1 MDGIMSNRQLPAQF
15 ADLEPYDGWALPD
28 EMSRGRKRASS
39 PMGDIRAFYD
49 AMLPRME
56 EVLGYL
62 NAYPLNELSPQA
74 ERLMNMV
81 LSLAEIGPA
90 AEFYGEPEVIDGFP
104 AQRFLPVA
112 VD

>member
-1 MDGIMSNRQLPAQF
+1 MSNRQLPAQF
-15 ADLEPYDGWALPD
+15 PDLEPFAGWALSD
-28 EMSRGRKRASS
+28 EVSRGRKRSS
-39 PMGDIRAFYD
+39 SAMQEIQAFYD

-56 EVLGYL
+56 DVLGYL
-62 NAYPLNELSPQA
+62 NAHPLNELPREA

-90 AEFYGEPEVIDGFP
+90 VEFYGEPSVIDGFP
-104 AQRFLPVA
+104 TERFLPVA